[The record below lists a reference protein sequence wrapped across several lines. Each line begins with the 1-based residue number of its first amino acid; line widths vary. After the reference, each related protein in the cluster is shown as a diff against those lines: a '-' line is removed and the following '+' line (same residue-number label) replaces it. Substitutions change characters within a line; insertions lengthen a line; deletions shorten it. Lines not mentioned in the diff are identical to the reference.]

1 MVRKIQQFLINQN
14 NLFVP
19 YVKNFQKIKKGQII
33 LSKYEFKNGCNTHP
47 HNFYFQFLS
56 ELGIIGLL
64 FLIGSYFFVIYM
76 VCKKLMIKFKKK

>member
-1 MVRKIQQFLINQN
+1 MVRKLTILINQD

-19 YVKNFQKIKKGQII
+19 YVKNFQKIKKRSDNY
-33 LSKYEFKNGCNTHP
+33 SKYEFKNGCNTHP

-64 FLIGSYFFVIYM
+64 FLMSSYFFVIYM
-76 VCKKLMIKFKKK
+76 VYKN